1 MRPLARAGGEEEPR
15 GAGWRCSSHTHMEE
29 LPGGYPTSSQILSTQ
44 KCAPLSAAVPSLAAV
59 PSARAVSAL
68 EPGQHLRV
76 EAVPSSNLLDLRQK
90 SY

>member
-1 MRPLARAGGEEEPR
+1 MLFSHPHERVTGGWFP
-15 GAGWRCSSHTHMEE
+15 ASK
-29 LPGGYPTSSQILSTQ
+29 QILSTQ
-44 KCAPLSAAVPSLAAV
+44 KCAPLSVVVPSLAAV
-59 PSARAVSAL
+59 PSTRAVSAL